1 MSWFDFLKR
10 TRSSN
15 REKLLEKVVT
25 RDPTAGI
32 QAHQPFYGSEI
43 LVNNL
48 PPFHIRTGRLMLR
61 SDPIVNFALN
71 VRNAALMV
79 AEVEITAKNEAVRK
93 WVQKQWDTLWDKHRN
108 KILATKAWGFQPL
121 QLVFKYGSTGLPDI
135 EDVKDFA
142 PEDCRA
148 QELGGKVCGFKIKD
162 RKVFQP
168 QALWMTFNSE
178 YGSPYGTGCLR
189 RQYPPWFE
197 KWTSHG
203 SKKLGQLRMIKDA
216 YIGDIFWYPKDQLVE
231 IPLSDGTTAKMSW
244 RDLVRELGE
253 NRLSGNAMY
262 LPSVYDD
269 KEHKLLDYTPPQGI
283 PGASQV
289 FDWEDRHNNDI
300 LRGADVPLEV
310 IEASETGSGFSGRS
324 IPFMVVLSV
333 CTGELTEYVQAID
346 VVLRE
351 VAWLIW
357 GGDPEFE
364 IKPKSLVES
373 FAADASGSP
382 MGGGAIGGQPGQAG
396 NRPGMGQQPPPQMSQ
411 KQNGQGRVQFS
422 EGVEFDKE
430 NRTLHAPPG
439 GVTIHGVRYEGG
451 EFIPKEVIDALDE
464 DDRSQLRAGTIARHI
479 KEKPDLSAEHSAVQG
494 QQKEFASDVY
504 SAVQKK
510 FDSGESVIIT
520 TSTKRTQFSPKHR
533 DLIRLSKDGTI
544 QIRRGK
550 SWDNVRWQALDHLA
564 AYVGVSKPVADD
576 DDESTD
582 ESKVQEDDDENAA
595 ADRWGEF
602 VAKHFDGKFGS
613 ALEALE
619 KAGFSDS
626 QTDAFIAHYASK
638 KSSQFDE
645 GPEPLDEPLN
655 SIALIGAASARSRI
669 RGAASRIRALKKN
682 DLTPLTTLGDLIEQ
696 EITALRRG
704 LSSDLSASMLGGQLT
719 GMADAWATMPVEAI
733 QPVPAPAFV
742 PPSPPEEPPPPSIAS
757 LLGPDE
763 PTPNVTFPVV
773 EDALEVLAD
782 APALARP
789 DFRAT
794 AAAVKEGAFAITG
807 DLTDSAVAD
816 VRNLLAENLARG
828 ADREAF
834 VEAVVTRLGEG
845 GPLSEA
851 HVENIF
857 RTNVAAA
864 MSDGQDRALK
874 APMVVDAFPYRAY
887 YATSD
892 TRVRK
897 EHRALEKLGLDGTN
911 IYRADDPSFIKFR
924 PPWDFQCRCSWTPV
938 TVEQAARRGVREA
951 QEWLERAKAMA
962 AELGGSEYQYFE
974 RTAPA
979 APQWVTSPDFE
990 PSPEFERR

>member
-1 MSWFDFLKR
+1 MSWLDYLRKSW
-10 TRSSN
+10 SSN
-15 REKLLEKVVT
+15 REKLRDKMVSH
-25 RDPTAGI
+25 DPTAGI

-48 PPFHIRTGRLMLR
+48 PPFHLRTGRLMMR

-135 EDVKDFA
+135 DDVKDFA

-168 QALWMTFNSE
+168 QALWMTFNAE

-189 RQYPPWFE
+189 RQYPPWYE
-197 KWTSHG
+197 KWTNHG

-216 YIGDIFWYPKDQLVE
+216 YIGDIWWYPKDQIVE
-231 IPLSDGTTAKMSW
+231 IPLSDGTTARMAW

-253 NRLSGNAMY
+253 NRLSGNAVY
-262 LPSVYDD
+262 VPTVYDD
-269 KEHKLLDYTPPQGI
+269 KGNKLLDYTPPQAI

-289 FDWEDRHNNDI
+289 FDWEDRHNSDI

-310 IEASETGSGFSGRS
+310 IEASETGSGYSGRS

-346 VVLRE
+346 VVLRQ

-382 MGGGAIGGQPGQAG
+382 MGGGAIGGQPGQ
-396 NRPGMGQQPPPQMSQ
+396 RPPPQQQPPQQMPQR
-411 KQNGQGRVQFS
+411 QNLNGNGRQFH
-422 EGVEFDKE
+422 E
-430 NRTLHAPPG
+430 
-439 GVTIHGVRYEGG
+439 
-451 EFIPKEVIDALDE
+451 
-464 DDRSQLRAGTIARHI
+464 
-479 KEKPDLSAEHSAVQG
+479 
-494 QQKEFASDVY
+494 
-504 SAVQKK
+504 
-510 FDSGESVIIT
+510 
-520 TSTKRTQFSPKHR
+520 
-533 DLIRLSKDGTI
+533 
-544 QIRRGK
+544 
-550 SWDNVRWQALDHLA
+550 
-564 AYVGVSKPVADD
+564 
-576 DDESTD
+576 
-582 ESKVQEDDDENAA
+582 
-595 ADRWGEF
+595 
-602 VAKHFDGKFGS
+602 
-613 ALEALE
+613 
-619 KAGFSDS
+619 
-626 QTDAFIAHYASK
+626 
-638 KSSQFDE
+638 QFDE
-645 GPEPLDEPLN
+645 GPEPLD
-655 SIALIGAASARSRI
+655 SISLIGSASARSRI
-669 RGAASRIRALKKN
+669 RGAAFRIRALKKN
-682 DLTPLTTLGDLIEQ
+682 DLTPLETLSELIEL
-696 EITALRRG
+696 EIQALRRG

-719 GMADAWATMPVEAI
+719 GMADAWATVPAEAI
-733 QPVPAPAFV
+733 
-742 PPSPPEEPPPPSIAS
+742 PPLTLPQGSPGPPPPPDVPPSIAS

-807 DLTDSAVAD
+807 DLTDSTVAD
-816 VRNLLAENLARG
+816 VRDLLAENLAKG

-834 VEAVVTRLGEG
+834 VDAVVTRLGEG
-845 GPLSEA
+845 GPLSES

-874 APMVVDAFPYRAY
+874 APLVVDAFPYRAY

-951 QEWLERAKAMA
+951 QEWLERVKAMA

-979 APQWVTSPDFE
+979 APQWVTPPGFE
-990 PSPEFERR
+990 TSPEFERR